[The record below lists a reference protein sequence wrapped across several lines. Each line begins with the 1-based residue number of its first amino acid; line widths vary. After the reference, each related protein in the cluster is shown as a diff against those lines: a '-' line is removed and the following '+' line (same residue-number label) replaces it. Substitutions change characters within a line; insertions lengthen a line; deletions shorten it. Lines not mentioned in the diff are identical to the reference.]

1 MNYVFVLDTNQQPLN
16 PIHPGWARKLL
27 SSGRAAVYRRY
38 PFTIIL
44 KWVAVLSQSETFRA
58 VPEPVSQ
65 GLRLKIDPGSKTT
78 GIALVNDETG
88 EVVWAAELQHRGWQ
102 IKSAL
107 DSRRGIR
114 RSRRHRKTRYRKPR
128 FNNRRRPKGW
138 LPPSLM
144 SRVYNIETWIARLRR
159 YCPIMAISLELA
171 KFDMQKMQ
179 NPEISGV
186 EYRQGELHGYEVREY
201 LLEKFGRKCV
211 YCEKNNVPLQVEH
224 IIPKSR
230 GGSDRVTN
238 LTIACPK
245 CNQCKSNQ
253 TAEEFGHPEVQAQ
266 AKKPLKVAVL
276 SRCSARETFRDA
288 AAVNATRWEI
298 YRRLQ
303 ATGLPIELG
312 TGGRTKFNRVRHGL
326 PKAHWLDAA
335 CVGAST
341 PEMLNV
347 EGVRPLTIIATGH
360 GNRQMCGTNKYGF
373 PIRHRTG
380 QKQFFGFETGDIVTA
395 VVPKGKRAGTHV
407 GRVMVRATGS
417 FDIRTKSGRVQ
428 GINQKYCQ
436 IIQRSDGYNYQA
448 GAPIPLHG

>member
-1 MNYVFVLDTNQQPLN
+1 MQKVFVLDTKKHPLA
-16 PIHPGWARKLL
+16 PCHPARARQLL
-27 SSGRAAVYRRY
+27 RKRKAAVYLRY

-44 KWVAVLSQSETFRA
+44 TREVIDLDQQQ
-58 VPEPVSQ
+58 P
-65 GLRLKIDPGSKTT
+65 LRLKIDPGSKTT
-78 GIALVNDETG
+78 GIALVNDETD
-88 EVVWAAELQHRGWQ
+88 EVVFAAEIQHRGQQ
-102 IKSAL
+102 IKTAM
-107 DSRRGIR
+107 DTRRAIR
-114 RSRRHRKTRYRKPR
+114 RSRRNRKTRYRKPR
-128 FNNRRRPKGW
+128 FNNRKRPSW

-144 SRVYNIETWIARLRR
+144 SRVHNIETWVARLRK

-171 KFDMQKMQ
+171 KFDTQKMQ

-186 EYRQGELHGYEVREY
+186 EYQQGELHGYEVREY
-201 LLEKFGRKCV
+201 LLGKFGRKCEKPLRPFASLRA

-245 CNQCKSNQ
+245 CNQRKGNQ
-253 TAEEFGHPEVQAQ
+253 TAEEFGHPEVQEQ
-266 AKKPLKVAVL
+266 AKKPL
-276 SRCSARETFRDA
+276 TDA

-347 EGVRPLTIIATGH
+347 EGVRPLAIIATGH

-373 PIRHRTG
+373 PIRHRTR
-380 QKQFFGFETGDIVTA
+380 QKVFFGFQTGDLVRA
-395 VVPKGKRAGTHV
+395 VIPKGKYTGIHI
-407 GRVMVRATGS
+407 GRVTVRNRPS
-417 FDIRTKSGRVQ
+417 FRMNGFDVHSKYL
-428 GINQKYCQ
+428 QKLHR
-436 IIQRSDGYNYQA
+436 IDGYNYV
-448 GAPIPLHG
+448 PIPLHAFTP